1 MKNVKQTAAAWGI
14 SERMVSHMC
23 KTAQISGAVK
33 MNGIWQIPDDAQKP
47 ADRRIVS
54 GKYRKE
60 HKKKALPVGVSDYI
74 RAQADYYY
82 VDKTL
87 LIRDFLDQ
95 RPLVSLFT
103 RPRRFGKTLNMDM
116 LRVFFEISDQDTAS
130 ILKIRLSGNAEKR
143 IANSRGDI
151 RLSFSPLKT

>member
-1 MKNVKQTAAAWGI
+1 MKNVKQTAAEWGI

-60 HKKKALPVGVSDYI
+60 HRKKLFLSVSPI
-74 RAQADYYY
+74 TSVHRPI
-82 VDKTL
+82 TTM
-87 LIRDFLDQ
+87 LI
-95 RPLVSLFT
+95 
-103 RPRRFGKTLNMDM
+103 
-116 LRVFFEISDQDTAS
+116 
-130 ILKIRLSGNAEKR
+130 KR
-143 IANSRGDI
+143 C
-151 RLSFSPLKT
+151 

>member
-1 MKNVKQTAAAWGI
+1 MKNVKQTAAEWGI

-23 KTAQISGAVK
+23 KTEQISGAVK

-74 RAQADYYY
+74 RA
-82 VDKTL
+82 KTFSFPVYKAQTIWKDL
-87 LIRDFLDQ
+87 KYGYAPCLFRNIRSGHQ
-95 RPLVSLFT
+95 HLF
-103 RPRRFGKTLNMDM
+103 
-116 LRVFFEISDQDTAS
+116 
-130 ILKIRLSGNAEKR
+130 
-143 IANSRGDI
+143 
-151 RLSFSPLKT
+151 

>member
-33 MNGIWQIPDDAQKP
+33 INGIWQIPDDAQKP

-60 HKKKALPVGVSDYI
+60 HRKKALPVGVSDFSEI
-74 RAQADYYY
+74 RQNGYYY
-82 VDKTL
+82 VDKMK
-87 LIRDFLDQ
+87 LIRERTKPYETD
-95 RPLVSLFT
+95 
-103 RPRRFGKTLNMDM
+103 RF
-116 LRVFFEISDQDTAS
+116 
-130 ILKIRLSGNAEKR
+130 
-143 IANSRGDI
+143 
-151 RLSFSPLKT
+151 